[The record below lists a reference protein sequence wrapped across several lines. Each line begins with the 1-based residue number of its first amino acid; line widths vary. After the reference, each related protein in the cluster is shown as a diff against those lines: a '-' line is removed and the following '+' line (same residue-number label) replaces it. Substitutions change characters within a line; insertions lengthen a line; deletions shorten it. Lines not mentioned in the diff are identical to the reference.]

1 MDAHEGASAA
11 PPAET
16 RRRAQRP
23 RARRVALGG
32 VGVAALL
39 SLAHTATDALT
50 TMLAVLLP
58 SIQDRTGAGPTV
70 LALLV
75 ATLGVSTSMSQ
86 PFLGALSD
94 RLDGRTVAA
103 VGVVLSSV
111 LLSLV
116 GVVPDLA
123 VLFAL
128 LLFGGLG
135 SAALHP
141 AGTVLARAAVAR
153 HGGLAV
159 ASFSAGG
166 QLGYAIGPV
175 AILAVVSAGG
185 LASTPWLMV
194 PGVLIGVALY
204 VLLPAGEPRRLR
216 VGPRSCLRCLARGPV
231 AALAGA
237 GVLADVAFVSFTSAI
252 PLWLVRDAGLAPD
265 AAVVGWTLAAFALGA
280 VVGSVVTG
288 ALGNRV
294 DRVLLSAGTMVAAV
308 VPLIALLHLPVG
320 SIAFFATVVTAGAL
334 AYANFPIMVITAQ
347 ELAPHSLAAASGM
360 LMGLA
365 TGTAGIVYI
374 GVGRLQELLGFTTAL
389 TISALPLLPAAV
401 ITAAVVRR
409 SGRPSSSDSETTS
422 PAALLITERRTR

>member
-1 MDAHEGASAA
+1 M
-11 PPAET
+11 
-16 RRRAQRP
+16 
-23 RARRVALGG
+23 
-32 VGVAALL
+32 
-39 SLAHTATDALT
+39 
-50 TMLAVLLP
+50 
-58 SIQDRTGAGPTV
+58 
-70 LALLV
+70 
-75 ATLGVSTSMSQ
+75 
-86 PFLGALSD
+86 
-94 RLDGRTVAA
+94 
-103 VGVVLSSV
+103 
-111 LLSLV
+111 
-116 GVVPDLA
+116 PDLA
-123 VLFAL
+123 VLFGL

-141 AGTVLARAAVAR
+141 AGMVLARAAVAR

-159 ASFSAGG
+159 ALFSAGG

-194 PGVLIGVALY
+194 PGVLIGVAIY
-204 VLLPAGEPRRLR
+204 ALLPAGEPRRLR

-231 AALAGA
+231 AALAAA

-280 VVGSVVTG
+280 VAGSVVTG

-308 VPLIALLHLPVG
+308 VPLIAMLHLPVG
-320 SIAFFATVVTAGAL
+320 STAFFATVVTAGAL

-389 TISALPLLPAAV
+389 ALSALPLLPAAA

-409 SGRPSSSDSETTS
+409 SGRASSSDPERTS
-422 PAALLITERRTR
+422 ARAPRSSAPPVASPSPPSTSARVCRPRAPSAPSRARRLGL